1 MEVAL
6 QRKPINALEIDMA
19 AGNGGDVRQDRIAG
33 NGLTGLFT
41 PLEYL
46 IQFPGVVGYHGVGE
60 QRQCAADHDFL
71 VPPAPAIEA
80 NGTGVNDT
88 LKLVDGFTEAA
99 MKLIWLQLREI
110 TQKWRMAPREWSAA
124 KAQFAVVLGDRF
136 EVNR

>member
-1 MEVAL
+1 
-6 QRKPINALEIDMA
+6 MA
-19 AGNGGDVRQDRIAG
+19 EGNGGDVRQDRIAG

-41 PLEYL
+41 PLEHL

-88 LKLVDGFTEAA
+88 LELVDGFTAGQNPVDAA
-99 MKLIWLQLREI
+99 SKRWLCCVV
-110 TQKWRMAPREWSAA
+110 
-124 KAQFAVVLGDRF
+124 AQ
-136 EVNR
+136 VNRIPQLPELRAGARCNFDWRAAEP